1 MTSFA
6 QKVYG
11 IVRRIPKGRV
21 MTYARVARLAGRP
34 RASRAVGNVLHRNP
48 CSFFV
53 HGLAPSERVPCH
65 RVVKSDGRPG
75 GFAPGTGKKIALLKK
90 EGVLFRNGRIAGK
103 FS

>member
-1 MTSFA
+1 
-6 QKVYG
+6 
-11 IVRRIPKGRV
+11 
-21 MTYARVARLAGRP
+21 MTYARVAHLAGRP

-75 GFAPGTGKKIALLKK
+75 GFAMGTGKKIALLKR
-90 EGVLFRNGRIAGK
+90 EGVLFRNGRVAGK
-103 FS
+103 LS